1 MYTDAI
7 IEESPDEPARE
18 YCVSIDYGTMNAF
31 AAILWVKRADT
42 WYAEKE
48 YYYSGRETGYFMC
61 IYIII
66 TFFVKNINT
75 DVPAELVLVRCLF
88 ECRDFID
95 QQIDRLGLKNIEIQ
109 VCCLKKL
116 LTRYCFLRRVR
127 KAGINILLQRI
138 FFRICR
144 YRKRRNEAYFRQGNT
159 AEGKRRGCK
168 K

>member
-1 MYTDAI
+1 MKDAVYEPYCFFIVICFHFSVHDQI
-7 IEESPDEPARE
+7 IKIVLQNNTHLS
-18 YCVSIDYGTMNAF
+18 SINLGDRG
-31 AAILWVKRADT
+31 
-42 WYAEKE
+42 
-48 YYYSGRETGYFMC
+48 YSGRETGYFMC

-95 QQIDRLGLKNIEIQ
+95 QQIHRLGLKNIEIQ